1 MSAESED
8 EWVDPRVKQV
18 QEESAES
25 EEEDEVDAESE
36 DKEKK
41 KPTWQKCAGR
51 WAVVPETDDETD
63 DEDESR

>member
-1 MSAESED
+1 MSTED
-8 EWVDPRVKQV
+8 EWVDPGVKQV

-41 KPTWQKCAGR
+41 YAGR